1 MASQALDVAQKVP
14 VRLGIAPT
22 TLDEGWRLAGM
33 FAKSELV
40 PKNFRGKPEDILV
53 CIQYGL
59 EIGLPPMAALSSIAV
74 INGRASLW
82 GDGFIAVLMSSPLY
96 EDHDEYYE
104 VGGVR
109 KDRLSADD
117 LKQDATLA
125 VCTFWRHGKK
135 TPVTRTFSI
144 AQAKKAGLWGK
155 AGPWTEYGDRMLS
168 MRARGFAGR
177 DAFPDLLRGIKTA
190 EEVMDT
196 PIEESRAI
204 DTTAVPPLA
213 ASASLMKPDGYDAWL
228 SALLASAE
236 RGDGALS
243 AMWKSAHPFARH
255 YLMATEP
262 EAWESLKA
270 HAAAVDQAAL
280 ALGEVAQ

>member
-1 MASQALDVAQKVP
+1 MATAAIAVP
-14 VRLGIAPT
+14 DPTAPRPIVRLGIAPT
-22 TLDEGWRLAGM
+22 TLDEGWRLAQM

-40 PKNFRGKPEDILV
+40 PKNFRGRPEDIMV
-53 CIQYGL
+53 AIQYGL

-96 EDHDEYYE
+96 ADHDEYYE
-104 VGGVR
+104 VTVTKGTDPVTKAPITAVER
-109 KDRLSADD
+109 RDRLSADD
-117 LKQDATLA
+117 LKADTTLA

-144 AQAKKAGLWGK
+144 AQAKKASLWGK
-155 AGPWTEYGDRMLS
+155 ARPWQEYGDRMLS

-196 PIEESRAI
+196 PPDI
-204 DTTAVPPLA
+204 DVTPLA
-213 ASASLMKPDGYDAWL
+213 VVPAAPVKPEGYDAWL
-228 SALLASAE
+228 AELLAGAAKGE
-236 RGDGALS
+236 RLGRS
-243 AMWKSAHPFARH
+243 RSRPFAI
-255 YLMATEP
+255 T
-262 EAWESLKA
+262 
-270 HAAAVDQAAL
+270 
-280 ALGEVAQ
+280 